1 MCVHIQNKQ
10 SFHVCVPMYLVIL
23 SIDICA
29 HMLYLYYKQGTKQPG
44 EPKAPDTESHIPVSE
59 QRSNTNSQE
68 DSFGAEIPLN

>member
-1 MCVHIQNKQ
+1 MCTHIFSHSVNRR
-10 SFHVCVPMYLVIL
+10 M
-23 SIDICA
+23 CA
-29 HMLYLYYKQGTKQPG
+29 HMLYLYYQQGTKQPG